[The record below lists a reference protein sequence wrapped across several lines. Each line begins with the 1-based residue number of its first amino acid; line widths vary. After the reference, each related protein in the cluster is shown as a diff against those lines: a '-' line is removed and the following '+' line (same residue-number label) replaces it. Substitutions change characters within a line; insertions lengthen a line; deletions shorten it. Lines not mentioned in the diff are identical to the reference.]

1 MRLANFIFF
10 QFQTKD
16 ILVLQLTIQST
27 VILKGCFER
36 HMVSEFFLILHPSFT
51 LHCKVGYLDRK
62 LFLRLRQLLRT
73 CRLVMHLIISS
84 QLISVFAPRT
94 RLQTPDKNE
103 FNHFYEEPEAADS
116 LVFFFSFTVLNSS

>member
-16 ILVLQLTIQST
+16 ILVLQSTIQST

-116 LVFFFSFTVLNSS
+116 LGFFLAILC